1 MRKLRPTV
9 EGAFLAA
16 LTVVLYLSSVYL
28 PLFGFFLSFF
38 CPLPVLFLVVRWD
51 LRTGTLA
58 AGVATL
64 LVAFTGLIPALICI
78 SYTLIGIFLGYA
90 IKRKYSFFEVIGF
103 GSLVSLLSK
112 IALIGFALLITGINP
127 IVENLQIME
136 EAFQRTSQV
145 FGGIGEENFQQIV
158 TLINLAL
165 PAILVVASILDTTI
179 NFFLGSWVGKKIGIP
194 FPEYPA
200 FRNWKFPV
208 SVFWMFIL
216 SWMFVLFGGETI
228 YGRIGLNLQI
238 VTQSLFIVQGVA
250 IVYYFLSRYIQSR
263 GVKIII
269 LLFVVF
275 QPIFST
281 ILSWLGV
288 LDTWFDFRKMSSPKG

>member
-1 MRKLRPTV
+1 M
-9 EGAFLAA
+9 AA

-51 LRTGTLA
+51 LRTGALA

-90 IKRKYSFFEVIGF
+90 IKKKYSFFEVIGF

-179 NFFLGSWVGKKIGIP
+179 NFFIMGRKKIGIP

-208 SVFWMFIL
+208 SVFDVYPELDVCLVWR
-216 SWMFVLFGGETI
+216 ETI

-238 VTQSLFIVQGVA
+238 VTQSL
-250 IVYYFLSRYIQSR
+250 LSFRSCHC
-263 GVKIII
+263 I
-269 LLFVVF
+269 LLSESLYS
-275 QPIFST
+275 I
-281 ILSWLGV
+281 SWCKNNNSFICGV
-288 LDTWFDFRKMSSPKG
+288 PANI

>member
-1 MRKLRPTV
+1 M
-9 EGAFLAA
+9 AA

-51 LRTGTLA
+51 LRTGALA

-179 NFFLGSWVGKKIGIP
+179 NFFGIMGR
-194 FPEYPA
+194 EEN
-200 FRNWKFPV
+200 RN
-208 SVFWMFIL
+208 
-216 SWMFVLFGGETI
+216 T
-228 YGRIGLNLQI
+228 
-238 VTQSLFIVQGVA
+238 
-250 IVYYFLSRYIQSR
+250 LSRISSLSELEIP
-263 GVKIII
+263 G
-269 LLFVVF
+269 
-275 QPIFST
+275 FSFGC
-281 ILSWLGV
+281 LS
-288 LDTWFDFRKMSSPKG
+288 